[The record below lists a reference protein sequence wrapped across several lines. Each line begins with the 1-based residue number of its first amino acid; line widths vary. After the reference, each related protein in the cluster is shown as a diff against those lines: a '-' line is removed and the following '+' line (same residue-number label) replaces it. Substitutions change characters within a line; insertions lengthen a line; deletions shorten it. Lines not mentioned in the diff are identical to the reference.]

1 MSLLSKLSPERLN
14 DRYQIQQSLGK
25 KAGRQTFL
33 ALDEQTQTQVVIK
46 LLTFGP
52 DFEWADLKLF
62 EREAETLKSL
72 DHPAIPRY
80 LDYFEVASAQGKG
93 FALVQSYIAAQSL
106 QQQLQAGRT
115 FSEAEVKQLAEA
127 LLEILDY
134 LHSQQPAVI
143 HRDIKPSNLLLGD
156 RSGNR
161 VGSVYLVDFGSV
173 QTLVAQEGGTIT
185 VVGTYG
191 YMPPEQ
197 YGGRATPASDL
208 YSLGATLIYLVTGK
222 HPADLPQR
230 NLQIQFK
237 SATTISEGFADWL
250 TWLTEPAIDQRLG
263 STEAA
268 LNTLQHGYLKQS
280 DDLVAVGKGA
290 IEPTM
295 TSDRIFWNATWRTTS
310 IGFATIPFVGS
321 AAGLL
326 IGFLNGLLV
335 GWLTYQF
342 YHPLT
347 RQRDRRY
354 RVNMGLAVFICT
366 SLLLLTVNGWS
377 PYLLL
382 SANLFWFNLTMV
394 FASQLFARWYIWQSR
409 GQKSANPKLPR

>member
-1 MSLLSKLSPERLN
+1 MGTPAELWTERLH

-33 ALDEQTQTQVVIK
+33 ALDEPTQAQVVIK

-72 DHPAIPRY
+72 AHPAIPRY
-80 LDYFEVASAQGKG
+80 LDYFEVASDRGKG

-106 QQQLQAGRT
+106 EQQLKAGRT
-115 FSEAEVKQLAEA
+115 FSEAEVKQLAES

-134 LHSQQPAVI
+134 LHSQQPPVI

-156 RSGNR
+156 RSGNH
-161 VGSVYLVDFGSV
+161 VGQVYLVDFGSV

-237 SATTISEGFADWL
+237 SAATISAGFADWL
-250 TWLTEPAIDQRLG
+250 TWLTEPALDQRLR
-263 STEAA
+263 STEEA
-268 LNTLQHGYLKQS
+268 LDTLQHGYLKQANE
-280 DDLVAVGKGA
+280 LVPVEKGA
-290 IEPTM
+290 IAPTM
-295 TSDRIFWNATWRTTS
+295 TSDRIFWNAIWRSTS
-310 IGFATIPFVGS
+310 VGLATAFFSSPTGMILGFM
-321 AAGLL
+321 
-326 IGFLNGLLV
+326 NGLLV
-335 GWLTYQF
+335 GWLTHQF
-342 YHPLT
+342 YAPLT
-347 RQRDRRY
+347 RKGY
-354 RVNMGLAVFICT
+354 SLEMALAVVALTSVTLMSTAGRGAYLFMSPDFIV
-366 SLLLLTVNGWS
+366 L
-377 PYLLL
+377 
-382 SANLFWFNLTMV
+382 NLMMV
-394 FASQLFARWYIWQSR
+394 VASQFFTWWYVRQSR
-409 GQKSANPKLPR
+409 GQKSSLVEKQMEL